1 MRLVVLL
8 FLTILSFS
16 YSSHS
21 KEIDAIYSKSSGKEY
36 VGKRIIFS
44 FRHIN
49 TDGSQ
54 EFEGLWGIVVSAEDE
69 GLVIKVEGGN
79 YDYEYWVMPPDLT
92 ALEPAKNKYYEFDDE
107 TIVEGVDF
115 ESYWITSDQENN
127 IVEELSK

>member
-1 MRLVVLL
+1 M
-8 FLTILSFS
+8 
-16 YSSHS
+16 
-21 KEIDAIYSKSSGKEY
+21 YSKSAGKEY

-49 TDGSQ
+49 ADGTQ
-54 EFEGLWGIVVSAEDE
+54 RFEGLWGVVVSSEDE

-79 YDYEYWVMPPDLT
+79 YDYEYWVMPPDLSS
-92 ALEPAKNKYYEFDDE
+92 LEPATNRYYEFDDE

-127 IVEELSK
+127 ITEELSK